1 MSAAPASHRAWRR
14 WQLVAAGVL
23 LALLAAMALGEWRGW
38 PFLVPPLQRVLSD
51 RLERSV
57 DLSADAAGSGDVRL
71 RFVGGV
77 QLRAPRLVVGAPAWS
92 QAPHLLQANEVAV
105 DLRYVDLWRAYRGE
119 PLRVQRLEAETLDS
133 HLERRADGH
142 ASWQFGSQPPDAA
155 PRPLSLPRFV
165 HQRLGSADLHV
176 HDEILAVHADGR
188 VSPGGGARP
197 AWRLEA
203 TGRFRDLPLKL
214 ELLASDGDT
223 ATAPTNVRLKAEV
236 GRSRLAFDGHARGLQ
251 DLGGRFSVQ
260 GPSLAAVGDTVGV
273 TLPTTGAFRA
283 EGSVV
288 RNESLWQVAIDD
300 ATVGS
305 SRLRGAFAYGP
316 MPGPGPARPML
327 TGRLGGS
334 RLLLSDLG
342 PAVGV
347 SPASTG
353 AARRPGRVLPDR
365 AFDLPALRA
374 MDANVLIDIA
384 EVDLNTTFL
393 EPLRPLRAYLLLSNG
408 VMTLRDV
415 DARTAQGRLQG
426 RLNLDGRD
434 SPAGW
439 TTDLRWDGVR
449 LERWLRQARADGAPP
464 FVSGRLSGKAA
475 LTGQGRSTA
484 EILGSLRGSV
494 RTELHEGSI
503 SHATIEAAGLDL
515 AESLGLL
522 IRGDDALPVHC
533 AVADLAAEK
542 GVLRPRVMVVDT
554 ADSAI
559 WIDGSLSLVDETLDL
574 RAVVAPKDFSP
585 LALRT
590 PLRVRGSLAK
600 PEVSIEKGA
609 LGRKL
614 ASSLLLG
621 LINPLAALIP
631 LVDTG
636 NADGAE
642 RSATGCQALMRRG
655 AARRTD
661 QEP

>member
-1 MSAAPASHRAWRR
+1 MAADAARGPWRHRRVA
-14 WQLVAAGVL
+14 AAGVL
-23 LALLAAMALGEWRGW
+23 LALLAALALGEWRGW
-38 PFLVPPLQRVLSD
+38 PLLVAPLQRVLAE
-51 RLERSV
+51 RLQRSV
-57 DLSADAAGSGDVRL
+57 DLSADAAGSGSVRL
-71 RFVGGV
+71 RFLGGL

-92 QAPHLLQANEVAV
+92 RAPHLLQANEVAL
-105 DLRYVDLWRAYRGE
+105 DLRYIDLWRAHRGDV
-119 PLRVQRLEAETLDS
+119 LRVERLEAATLDS
-133 HLERRADGH
+133 HLERRADGR
-142 ASWQFGSQPPDAA
+142 ASWQFGEQPPDAA

-165 HQRLGSADLHV
+165 HLRLGSAELHV
-176 HDEILAVHADGR
+176 RDEILAVDAEGR
-188 VSPGGGARP
+188 VSPASGPTSG
-197 AWRLEA
+197 WRLEA

-214 ELLASDGDT
+214 DLLASDGGT
-223 ATAPTNVRLKAEV
+223 ATAPKNVRLKAEI
-236 GRSRLAFDGHARGLQ
+236 GRSRLAFDGRAGSLQ
-251 DLGGRFSVQ
+251 DLGGRFSLQ
-260 GPSLAAVGDTVGV
+260 GSSLAAVGDTVGV

-288 RNESLWQVAIDD
+288 RKDALWQLAIDD

-316 MPGPGPARPML
+316 VPGPGPARPML

-334 RLLLSDLG
+334 RLLLTDLG

-347 SPASTG
+347 TPASNG
-353 AARRPGRVLPDR
+353 VARKPGRVLPDR
-365 AFDLPALRA
+365 AFDLPSLRA
-374 MDANVLIDIA
+374 MDANVLIDIG
-384 EVDLNTTFL
+384 EVDLNTALL
-393 EPLRPLRAYLLLSNG
+393 EPLRPLRAHLLLSKG

-426 RLNLDGRD
+426 RLSLDGRD

-449 LERWLRQARADGAPP
+449 LERWVRQARADGAPP

-475 LTGQGRSTA
+475 LTWQGRSTA

-503 SHATIEAAGLDL
+503 SHATVEAAGLDL

-522 IRGDDALPVHC
+522 IRGDAALPVQC
-533 AVADLAAEK
+533 AVADLVADK

-554 ADSAI
+554 SDSAI

-574 RAVVAPKDFSP
+574 CAVVAPKDFSP

-600 PEVSIEKGA
+600 PEVSIEKGG

-614 ASSLLLG
+614 ATSLLLG

-642 RSATGCQALMRRG
+642 RSASGCQALMRRG
-655 AARRTD
+655 AARRMET
-661 QEP
+661 QP